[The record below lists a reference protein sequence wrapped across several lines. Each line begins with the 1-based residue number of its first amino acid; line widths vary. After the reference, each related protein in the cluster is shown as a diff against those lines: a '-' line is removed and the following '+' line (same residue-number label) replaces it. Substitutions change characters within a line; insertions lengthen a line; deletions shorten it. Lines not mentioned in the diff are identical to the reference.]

1 MKEVVDCA
9 SCSNYVYDAELD
21 CDVCVVDM
29 DEDQMADFLRGTV
42 RSCPYYQF
50 NDEYV
55 LASRQ

>member
-21 CDVCVVDM
+21 CDICVVDM

-55 LASRQ
+55 LALRQ